1 MSTSYTAM
9 ACAYSP
15 QCKRGGCCLA
25 VETVIF
31 ECAEAVPLLSSAAEL
46 RLHTAEFVNAFSSI
60 ARAAHVQAKR
70 DGMRHA
76 MHAACVQCAA
86 RQAVCARRVGT
97 NRGMAK
103 KETIRLHDRARE
115 RAAKVC
121 GRGSLARGWIAAP
134 CLFEVNYLRSRPKK
148 RWGAAPST
156 YTP

>member
-1 MSTSYTAM
+1 MLLSA
-9 ACAYSP
+9 
-15 QCKRGGCCLA
+15 
-25 VETVIF
+25 
-31 ECAEAVPLLSSAAEL
+31 AEAVQLLSSAAEL
-46 RLHTAEFVNAFSSI
+46 RLHTAEFVNAFSSM

-121 GRGSLARGWIAAP
+121 GRGSLARGWIAFLAFLSVCFVGLKPLRFGAP
-134 CLFEVNYLRSRPKK
+134 PPSVSACQLLNKHAIK
-148 RWGAAPST
+148 AAPVSNGF
-156 YTP
+156 